1 MAKKTITYSEAYSE
15 IEKIIEEIESD
26 ELEIDYLSEKVERV
40 SELLK
45 ICKSKLFDT
54 EKAVEKILKEIK

>member
-26 ELEIDYLSEKVERV
+26 ELEIDYLSEKVKRV